1 MTGTGSDPWLTRL
14 IVGAV
19 VVGWLSAQV
28 ASMIH
33 PAYQPSAALNA
44 VFLSLVG
51 GVLALS
57 QKKGGEE

>member
-1 MTGTGSDPWLTRL
+1 
-14 IVGAV
+14 
-19 VVGWLSAQV
+19 VGWLSAQV